1 MRSKSVD
8 FEKNK
13 NKDKL
18 KIYKHAIGLR
28 NSLNLF
34 YFKRESATNSLGF
47 SELHSTSNQLKNLTL
62 KQ

>member
-1 MRSKSVD
+1 M
-8 FEKNK
+8 NK
-13 NKDKL
+13 GKL
-18 KIYKHAIGLR
+18 KIYKRAVSLR

-34 YFKRESATNSLGF
+34 FFKGESATNRLGF